1 VWRSD
6 AGRDQID
13 QYVSSMTKSRTKA
26 RTRYDEVM
34 QAVRGQM
41 TSVFVFSLFANL
53 LLLTMPIYMLQV
65 YDRVLSSGSV
75 DTLIWLTLIAIGALL
90 VYGGMEQ
97 VRKRILTRIGAW
109 IDRELSPDVV
119 QRGIR
124 LRVLGLRA
132 EASTEDVMDLR
143 NFYAGEAVV
152 AFLDAP
158 WMPVFIALIWFL
170 HPVLGLLA
178 IIGALLLFLVAVVN
192 DWLTR
197 SRQAGLNE
205 QSRQS
210 GQAAEQII
218 DSAETISTL
227 GMTGPVVRRWTALR
241 EPLIARAVSITDLNA
256 RLSNLSRTIR
266 LGLQIAVLGIGA
278 ALILRS
284 ELTAGGMIAASVIL
298 SRALA
303 PVERAIT
310 AWRSFVAY
318 RTARRK
324 LADLYRNDAPASD
337 FELPRPK
344 GQLVFDG
351 VRHSISANAM
361 VPTLKHVSFRME
373 PGEMLGV
380 IGPSGSG
387 KSTLCRIAVGALRA
401 DIGTVRLDG
410 ADIATWAAEQLGPY
424 LGYVAQEVDLLPGT
438 VAENIARMSNADSAK
453 VVEAARLVGAHE
465 MILKLPEGY
474 DTQVG
479 PRGRGLSGGQR
490 QRIALARAVFGN
502 PSFIAFDEP
511 NSNLDGDGEIALWRA
526 LVELKRRGTT
536 ILLVAHQPSLL
547 RVADRVLV
555 LRDGQIERLGP
566 RDEVLKSLVK
576 RLPAASEG
584 DAGTPQLRSFPGG
597 RADDRT

>member
-1 VWRSD
+1 MNQRS
-6 AGRDQID
+6 
-13 QYVSSMTKSRTKA
+13 KKA
-26 RTRYDEVM
+26 PNRYDDVM

-53 LLLTMPIYMLQV
+53 LLLTLPIYMLQV

-75 DTLIWLTLIAIGALL
+75 DTLIWLTLIAIVALL

-124 LRVLGLRA
+124 LRVLGLRSDA
-132 EASTEDVMDLR
+132 TSEDVMDLR
-143 NFYAGEAVV
+143 TFYAGEAVV

-158 WMPVFIALIWFL
+158 WMPVFLALIWFL
-170 HPVLGLLA
+170 HPVLGVLA
-178 IIGALLLFLVAVVN
+178 VTGAVLLFLVAVLN
-192 DWLTR
+192 DRLTR

-210 GQAAEQII
+210 GQAAEQFIE
-218 DSAETISTL
+218 SAETIAPL
-227 GMTGPVVRRWTALR
+227 GMTGPVVRRWTTLR
-241 EPLIARAVSITDLNA
+241 EPLIARAVALTDLNA
-256 RLSNLSRTIR
+256 RLFNLSRTIR
-266 LGLQIAVLGIGA
+266 LGLQIGVLGIGA
-278 ALILRS
+278 ALILKS

-298 SRALA
+298 ARALA

-310 AWRSFVAY
+310 AWRSYVAY
-318 RTARRK
+318 KTARRR
-324 LADLYRNDAPASD
+324 LADLYRNDGSSGD

-344 GQLVFDG
+344 GQLIFEG
-351 VRHSISANAM
+351 VRHSISANALL
-361 VPTLKHVSFRME
+361 PILKHVSFRIE
-373 PGEMLGV
+373 PGEVLGV

-410 ADIATWAAEQLGPY
+410 ADIATWAPEHLGPY
-424 LGYVAQEVDLLPGT
+424 LGYVAQDVDLLPGS
-438 VAENIARMSNADSAK
+438 VAENIARMSDADPDK
-453 VVEAARLVGAHE
+453 VVAAARLVGAHE
-465 MILKLPEGY
+465 MILKLPDGY

-479 PRGRGLSGGQR
+479 PRGRALSGGQR
-490 QRIALARAVFGN
+490 QRIALARAVFCN
-502 PSFIAFDEP
+502 PALIALDEP

-547 RVADRVLV
+547 RVADRILV

-566 RDEVLKSLVK
+566 RDEVLNSMVK
-576 RLPAASEG
+576 RMPAAAG
-584 DAGTPQLRSFPGG
+584 DTTDAPQLRSVPGG
-597 RADDRT
+597 RSDDRT

>member
-1 VWRSD
+1 MNQRRKKTAS
-6 AGRDQID
+6 
-13 QYVSSMTKSRTKA
+13 
-26 RTRYDEVM
+26 RYDEVM

-41 TSVFVFSLFANL
+41 TSVFIFSLFANV
-53 LLLTMPIYMLQV
+53 LLLTLPIYMLQV

-124 LRVLGLRA
+124 LRVLGLRSDA
-132 EASTEDVMDLR
+132 TTEDVMDLR

-170 HPVLGLLA
+170 HPVLGMLA
-178 IIGALLLFLVAVVN
+178 IAGAVLLFLVAVLN

-210 GQAAEQII
+210 GHAAELFIE
-218 DSAETISTL
+218 SAETISPL
-227 GMTGPVVRRWTALR
+227 GMTGPVVRRWTMLR
-241 EPLIARAVSITDLNA
+241 EPLITRAVSLTDLNA
-256 RLSNLSRTIR
+256 RLFNLSRTIR
-266 LGLQIAVLGIGA
+266 LGLQIGVLGLGA
-278 ALILRS
+278 MLILKS

-310 AWRSFVAY
+310 AWRTYVAY

-324 LADLYRNDAPASD
+324 LTELYRNDAPAGD

-344 GQLVFDG
+344 GQLVFEG
-351 VRHSISANAM
+351 VRHSISSNAL
-361 VPTLKHVSFRME
+361 VPILKHVSFRID
-373 PGEMLGV
+373 PGEVLGV

-410 ADIATWAAEQLGPY
+410 ADIANWAPEHLGPF

-438 VAENIARMSNADSAK
+438 VAENIARMTDADPAK

-465 MILKLPEGY
+465 MILKLPDGY

-479 PRGRGLSGGQR
+479 ARGRALSGGQR

-502 PSFIAFDEP
+502 PALIALDEP

-555 LRDGQIERLGP
+555 LRDGQVERLGP

-576 RLPAASEG
+576 RMPAATEPAE
-584 DAGTPQLRSFPGG
+584 DAPHLRSLQGG
-597 RADDRT
+597 RVDDRS